1 MIVENRYEVSPN
13 TAAGGMGE
21 VLECVDLHLDRR
33 VVIKRL
39 QLGVEERRIL
49 DEQKSLVK
57 LRSKNV
63 VQMYDVVNLSD
74 RGFTEVG
81 VVLEYLTGKDLEPG
95 TFNVGTSLL
104 KVLWQIASGLC
115 DIHQAGVIHRDIK
128 PENIRVDAEGVV
140 KIFDFGLARLEEDA
154 KTNSLIGTVA
164 YMAPELWGQR
174 PISFSSAVDVYA
186 FGVLS
191 VALVDKSFA
200 LPSKIRS
207 RKEDIASVSACLSG
221 LHPEI
226 LSIISACMDKDA
238 AARPSMCN
246 VAKIL
251 EKHILKDRHRAL
263 VVMDGTLHELDSAHK
278 TISLKARDVG
288 DISIGYDGFDFKV
301 LSCSGAVYLNNSRVG
316 AGDIVPG
323 CCVITF
329 GSTGKRKFVTF
340 DVSNP
345 EVAV

>member
-13 TAAGGMGE
+13 GAAGGMGE

-39 QLGVEERRIL
+39 QVGVEERRIL

-63 VQMYDVVNLSD
+63 VQLYDIVNLLD
-74 RGFTEVG
+74 RGFMEVG
-81 VVLEYLTGKDLEPG
+81 VVLEYLTGKDLVPG
-95 TFNVGTSLL
+95 MFNVGNGYL

-115 DIHQAGVIHRDIK
+115 DIHEAGVIHRDIK
-128 PENIRVDAEGVV
+128 PENVRIDAEGVV
-140 KIFDFGLARLEEDA
+140 KIFDFGLSRLEEDA
-154 KTNSLIGTVA
+154 KTNSLIGTIA

-186 FGVLS
+186 FGVLCVS
-191 VALVDKSFA
+191 LVDKNFA
-200 LPSKIRS
+200 LPSKLRS
-207 RKEDIASVSACLSG
+207 RKEDLEGVSEYLEG

-226 LSIISACMDKDA
+226 LSVISAC
-238 AARPSMCN
+238 
-246 VAKIL
+246 L
-251 EKHILKDRHRAL
+251 EKEPLKRPEMCDVARILAKHLLKDRHRAL
-263 VVMDGTLHELDSAHK
+263 VVMDGSLHELDLNHRS
-278 TISLKARDVG
+278 ISLKARDVG

-301 LSCSGAVYLNNSRVG
+301 LTCSGAVYLNNTRVD

-329 GSTGKRKFVTF
+329 GSSGRRKFVTF

-345 EVAV
+345 EVVV